1 MHHGL
6 NRAVLLG
13 SMTGSVLAVIDGAIE
28 LFESTEELILELS
41 QNPWFLLFLFVVA
54 FLDSVVPIVPSE
66 FSVIAGGV
74 AAGSGLLI
82 DDQSVLSIILVILAG
97 ATGAFGGDS
106 LAYWI
111 GGRSDKLLRRVFFR
125 GDKGEK
131 RLFATGEQIRKRGGL
146 LLITAR
152 FIPGGRTA
160 MTFSCGLTGQP
171 YRKWFIRWDLLAT
184 TLWASYAGLLG
195 FFFGSA
201 VEDPT
206 TALWVAFGFALSV
219 TVMIEVGR
227 WLLERWREPK
237 GASLED
243 EAA

>member
-1 MHHGL
+1 MIDGAL
-6 NRAVLLG
+6 ELLG
-13 SMTGSVLAVIDGAIE
+13 SV
-28 LFESTEELILELS
+28 EEFITELS

-54 FLDSVVPIVPSE
+54 FLDSVFPIVPSE

-74 AAGSGLLI
+74 ASGSGMLI
-82 DDQSVLSIILVILAG
+82 DDQRVLSIVLVIVLAAVG
-97 ATGAFGGDS
+97 AYGGDS
-106 LAYWI
+106 LAYAI
-111 GGRSDKLLRRVFFR
+111 GSRSDKLLRKIFFR

-171 YRKWFIRWDLLAT
+171 FWAWFSRWDLLAT

-195 FFFGSA
+195 FFFGTA

-206 TALWVAFGFALSV
+206 NALWIAFGFALSV
-219 TVMIEVGR
+219 TVVIEAGR
-227 WLLERWREPK
+227 WIIDRRKDAKKPVLPDSEEV
-237 GASLED
+237 
-243 EAA
+243 EAL

>member
-1 MHHGL
+1 MIDGAL
-6 NRAVLLG
+6 ELLG
-13 SMTGSVLAVIDGAIE
+13 SV
-28 LFESTEELILELS
+28 EEFITALS

-54 FLDSVVPIVPSE
+54 FLDSVFPIVPSE

-74 AAGSGLLI
+74 ASGSGMLI
-82 DDQSVLSIILVILAG
+82 DDQRVLSIVLVIVLAAVG
-97 ATGAFGGDS
+97 AYGGDS
-106 LAYWI
+106 LAYAI
-111 GGRSDKLLRRVFFR
+111 GSRSDKLVRKIFFR

-171 YRKWFIRWDLLAT
+171 FWAWFSRWDLLAT
-184 TLWASYAGLLG
+184 TLWATYAGLLG
-195 FFFGSA
+195 FFFGTA

-206 TALWVAFGFALSV
+206 NALWIAFGFALSV
-219 TVMIEVGR
+219 TVLIEAGR
-227 WLLERWREPK
+227 WIIDRRKDAKKPVLPDSKEV
-237 GASLED
+237 
-243 EAA
+243 EAL

>member
-1 MHHGL
+1 MIDGAL
-6 NRAVLLG
+6 ELLG
-13 SMTGSVLAVIDGAIE
+13 SV
-28 LFESTEELILELS
+28 EEFITELS

-54 FLDSVVPIVPSE
+54 FLDSVFPIVPSE

-74 AAGSGLLI
+74 ASGSGMLI
-82 DDQSVLSIILVILAG
+82 DDQRVLSIVLVIVLAAVG
-97 ATGAFGGDS
+97 AYGGDS
-106 LAYWI
+106 LAYAI
-111 GGRSDKLLRRVFFR
+111 GSRSDKLVRKIFFR

-171 YRKWFIRWDLLAT
+171 FWAWFSRWDLLAT
-184 TLWASYAGLLG
+184 TLWATYAGLLG
-195 FFFGSA
+195 FFFGTA

-206 TALWVAFGFALSV
+206 NALWIAFGFALSV
-219 TVMIEVGR
+219 TVLIEAGR
-227 WLLERWREPK
+227 WIIDRRKDAKKPVLPDSEEV
-237 GASLED
+237 
-243 EAA
+243 EAL

>member
-1 MHHGL
+1 MIDGAL
-6 NRAVLLG
+6 ELLG
-13 SMTGSVLAVIDGAIE
+13 SV
-28 LFESTEELILELS
+28 EEFITELS

-54 FLDSVVPIVPSE
+54 FLDSVFPIVPSE

-74 AAGSGLLI
+74 ASGSGMLI
-82 DDQSVLSIILVILAG
+82 DDQRVLSIVLVIVLAAVG
-97 ATGAFGGDS
+97 AYGGDS
-106 LAYWI
+106 LAYAI
-111 GGRSDKLLRRVFFR
+111 GSRSDKVLRKIFFR

-171 YRKWFIRWDLLAT
+171 FWAWFSRWDLLAT

-195 FFFGSA
+195 FFFGTA

-206 TALWVAFGFALSV
+206 NALWIAFGFALSV
-219 TVMIEVGR
+219 TVLIEAGR
-227 WLLERWREPK
+227 WIIDRRKDAKKPVLPDSEEV
-237 GASLED
+237 
-243 EAA
+243 EAL